1 MLLCA
6 WASTNLEGEP
16 EVRTVLFASGT
27 ILSYFQ
33 SAFVPIAAFPAS
45 QAPLWKI
52 SSKLYLT
59 FVLVAMTIFIGIHF
73 AFKWES
79 KRKADIKEK
88 TVEEW
93 VDANSSTQAVELFQD
108 YKVDN

>member
-1 MLLCA
+1 
-6 WASTNLEGEP
+6 
-16 EVRTVLFASGT
+16 
-27 ILSYFQ
+27 
-33 SAFVPIAAFPAS
+33 
-45 QAPLWKI
+45 
-52 SSKLYLT
+52 
-59 FVLVAMTIFIGIHF
+59 MTIFIGVHF